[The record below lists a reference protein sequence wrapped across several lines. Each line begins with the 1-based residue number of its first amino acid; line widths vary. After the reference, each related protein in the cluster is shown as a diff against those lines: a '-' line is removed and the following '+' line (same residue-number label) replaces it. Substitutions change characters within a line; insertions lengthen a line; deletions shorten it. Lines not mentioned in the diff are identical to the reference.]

1 MAFAKS
7 LYLPLPVGSS
17 QCQLLDNVTL
27 HLLLIIRPTATTLH
41 LSADFF
47 LQLGE
52 LSTCQLLTARFLPAC
67 SVPLGP
73 DSHAL
78 ILLAYLLSDI
88 ELGLGS

>member
-7 LYLPLPVGSS
+7 LYLPLLVGSS
-17 QCQLLDNVTL
+17 QCQLLANVTL
-27 HLLLIIRPTATTLH
+27 HLLLIIRPIATTLH

-47 LQLGE
+47 LQLRE
-52 LSTCQLLTARFLPAC
+52 LSTCQLLTARFLPEC

-78 ILLAYLLSDI
+78 ILLVYLLSDI